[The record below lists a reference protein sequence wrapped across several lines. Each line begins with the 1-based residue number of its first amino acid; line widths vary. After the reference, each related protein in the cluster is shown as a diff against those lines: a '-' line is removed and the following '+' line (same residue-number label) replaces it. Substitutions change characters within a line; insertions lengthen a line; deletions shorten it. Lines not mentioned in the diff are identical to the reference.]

1 MAPGRLAGVDAAVA
15 LDALLADLL
24 GHGLLVGDR
33 VLVEAHALLRDGA
46 LLDDGGLLL
55 EDDLV
60 LLLGDRRAVHRVV
73 DVGVGDRLA
82 LDAQLLTLHGDGLLD
97 LLGHDVLA
105 QPRAAGLAALG
116 PDAQLLLGARH
127 RVVGGRT
134 AGVVADGAAAAGVA
148 VDVDVLT
155 AAGVEAALAVV
166 AQAEALGA
174 VLARPLAVVAATVVL
189 VQALLL
195 LGRQLA
201 VGVEVRRVLDLALL
215 VRQAHRVALGRGLL
229 DRDEAHVGAEEPGL
243 DRRPLGLAGLT
254 VEVDVLDRADLVAV
268 AVDGL
273 HPTPGLNVL
282 KRRHVAAPPLV
293 AEWVLSTAVPDTSN
307 PGTACPGPVQIRP
320 GRSSARPRL
329 SMDAH

>member
-82 LDAQLLTLHGDGLLD
+82 LDAQLLTLDGDGLLD

-127 RVVGGRT
+127 RVVGRRT

-148 VDVDVLT
+148 VDVLT

-174 VLARPLAVVAATVVL
+174 VLA
-189 VQALLL
+189 
-195 LGRQLA
+195 
-201 VGVEVRRVLDLALL
+201 
-215 VRQAHRVALGRGLL
+215 
-229 DRDEAHVGAEEPGL
+229 
-243 DRRPLGLAGLT
+243 
-254 VEVDVLDRADLVAV
+254 
-268 AVDGL
+268 
-273 HPTPGLNVL
+273 
-282 KRRHVAAPPLV
+282 
-293 AEWVLSTAVPDTSN
+293 
-307 PGTACPGPVQIRP
+307 
-320 GRSSARPRL
+320 
-329 SMDAH
+329 